1 MLEKGI
7 AMGILT
13 TSLFASSGP
22 NTIGVGYHNIGRDCH
37 SASHPD
43 LVQKIEDR
51 YHLNISGQDKPT
63 IWWKPCCADRD
74 GYDGQRVERI
84 SFHLTARQ
92 EAVN

>member
-1 MLEKGI
+1 MKTNTTPSTYKGYRFPPEI
-7 AMGILT
+7 ISHAVWLYFRF
-13 TSLFASSGP
+13 SLSF
-22 NTIGVGYHNIGRDCH
+22 R
-37 SASHPD
+37 
-43 LVQKIEDR
+43 E

>member
-1 MLEKGI
+1 
-7 AMGILT
+7 MGKTMMAHIKV
-13 TSLFASSGP
+13 P
-22 NTIGVGYHNIGRDCH
+22 KPCQEENEEE
-37 SASHPD
+37 
-43 LVQKIEDR
+43 QK

-74 GYDGQRVERI
+74 GYEGQMVERI